1 MATVS
6 AKVFEHHKKTDGTY
20 NVKICVHHNNQR
32 KYLDTVHYVVKKQLT
47 PKMKIKDSFV
57 NDLVD
62 QQLKGYRKI
71 ISELGEKLNF
81 FTAETLK
88 DYLRD
93 IDADV
98 DFIKFCAI
106 HIAQSEKDG
115 RTGTAHNHRVI
126 RNSLIDYFKRESVSI
141 TEINSNMLIS
151 YERYLKGDRNL
162 MRPSG
167 QKGITKEIKTK
178 GLSESGLYNHMRDLR
193 TLFNAARTKYNNED
207 LGIYKIKHYPFKK
220 YKIGSPPL
228 TKKRNHSLE
237 QIRTLRDCITK
248 QGSRAEMAKELYMLS
263 FYLCGINAVDLY
275 DLTKTNIIKGRIEYN
290 RSKTQAQR
298 KDNAFISIKIVDEA
312 KPLLE
317 KYLEKLSTRYV
328 NINGLNKA
336 LQMGMKQLRK
346 ISGISELT
354 LYWAR
359 HSFATIARNICRM
372 SRDDVSQALN
382 HVDNDHRTTDIY
394 IEKDWSIVDDVQIN
408 VINSLRR
415 MDKKYTIQRKK
426 REKLKEA
433 A

>member
-6 AKVFEHHKKTDGTY
+6 AKVFEHHKKADGTY

-32 KYLDTVHYVVKKQLT
+32 RYIDTVHYVVKKQLT
-47 PKMKIKDSFV
+47 TKMKIKDNFV
-57 NDLVD
+57 EELIDKQV
-62 QQLKGYRKI
+62 KSYRKV

-88 DYLRD
+88 DYLLD
-93 IDADV
+93 IDSEV
-98 DFIKFCAI
+98 DFIKFCRV
-106 HIAQSEKDG
+106 HIAQSENDG
-115 RTGTAHNHRVI
+115 KSGTAHNHRVI
-126 RNSLIDYFKRESVSI
+126 LNSLIDYFKRESVSI

-151 YERYLKGDRNL
+151 YERYLKSDRIL
-162 MRPSG
+162 IRPSG
-167 QKGITKEIKTK
+167 QKGLVKEIKTK

-193 TLFNAARTKYNNED
+193 TLFNAARNRYNNED

-220 YKIGSPPL
+220 YKVGSPPL

-237 QIRTLRDCITK
+237 QIKKLRDCTTRS
-248 QGSRAEMAKELYMLS
+248 GGRAEIARDLYMLS
-263 FYLCGINAVDLY
+263 FYLCGINAVDIY
-275 DLTKTNIIKGRIEYN
+275 GLTNKNIVNGRIEYN
-290 RSKTQAQR
+290 RSKTQDQR
-298 KDNAFISIKIVDEA
+298 KDKAFISIKIVDEA

-317 KYLEKLSTRYV
+317 KYMEKLSARYV
-328 NINGLNKA
+328 NVNGLNKS

-346 ISGISELT
+346 IAGLSDLT

-359 HSFATIARNICRM
+359 HSFATIARNTCRM
-372 SRDDVSQALN
+372 SRDDISQALN

-394 IEKDWSIVDDVQIN
+394 IEKDWGIVDDVQSN

-415 MDKKYTIQRKK
+415 MDKKYLDKPRTKTNIKK
-426 REKLKEA
+426 A